1 MKSPPSCLIPAKPEP
16 PKVADEEL
24 AKHLM
29 VDVQGTELNDADK
42 GLLETFKPGLVV
54 LRESNLQGKEQAQ
67 KLIAAIKAA
76 EGGDGLD
83 ALKVQEL
90 KDLAADEGV
99 DLGSATT
106 KAPIIA
112 AIRAH
117 RADA

>member
-1 MKSPPSCLIPAKPEP
+1 MKRILLLSAAYLNGGAYVDAGEAPVIGPE
-16 PKVADEEL
+16 KHEITEERALALEKSKLGEIHEVDDE
-24 AKHLM
+24 
-29 VDVQGTELNDADK
+29 NDGEA
-42 GLLETFKPGLVV
+42 
-54 LRESNLQGKEQAQ
+54 S
-67 KLIAAIKAA
+67 
-76 EGGDGLD
+76 GGDGLD